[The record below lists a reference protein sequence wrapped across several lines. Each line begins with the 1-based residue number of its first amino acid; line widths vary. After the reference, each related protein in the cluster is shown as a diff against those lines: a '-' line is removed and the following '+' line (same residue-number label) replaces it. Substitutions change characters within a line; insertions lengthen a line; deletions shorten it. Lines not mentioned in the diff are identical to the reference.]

1 MTHFQGECLLNK
13 GKKGIF
19 LLGEREREQQFT
31 PKEKRNQS
39 RRKSYSKKWG
49 GNRRISIN
57 KLKIEGIDILRK
69 IE

>member
-1 MTHFQGECLLNK
+1 MEWEH
-13 GKKGIF
+13 
-19 LLGEREREQQFT
+19 QFT
-31 PKEKRNQS
+31 PKEKKRNQS
-39 RRKSYSKKWG
+39 RRKSDSKKWG